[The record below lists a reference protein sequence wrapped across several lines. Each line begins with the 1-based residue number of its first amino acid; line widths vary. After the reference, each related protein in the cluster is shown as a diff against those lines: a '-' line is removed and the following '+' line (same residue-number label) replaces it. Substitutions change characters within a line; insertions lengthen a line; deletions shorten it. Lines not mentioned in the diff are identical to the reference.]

1 MSAKHDRLRML
12 PKVGDL
18 LDSQQWGPLQ
28 QGYRRELVK
37 GLLEQVLDEQRREIL
52 DGGEGMVDSGNLLQL
67 VTAALESLV
76 DIGPRPVLNATGVI
90 LHTNLGRAPLA
101 GAARQ
106 AALATAG
113 YCNLEIDLT
122 QGVRGSRHDHVEELL
137 CRLTGAQAAMV
148 VNNNAA
154 GVMLALCAV
163 AGGGEAV
170 ISRGQ
175 LVEIGGSFR
184 VPDVMAQSGV
194 ILREVGTTNKT
205 YIDDYRQ
212 AISEN
217 TTALVRVHPSNF
229 RVVGFQHEVEL
240 AQMVDLAHSHELP
253 LIDDLGSGTM
263 VDLSQWGIDEPTVQ
277 ESVATGADLV
287 CFSGDKLLGG
297 PQCGVVVGEKK
308 WIEKLKGH
316 PLARVLRCDKLTLAS
331 LAATLALYMKPDGWK
346 EVPVLAMLTE
356 PLEQVEQRARQLATA
371 LSSLPLAVSV
381 EEDHSPVGGGALPL
395 HQLETRVVSI
405 DSGRQTEKLAA
416 ELRKQRPPL
425 IARIQEDRLL
435 LDVRTLAETEIQEA
449 ARTVAAAVEVLSG
462 E

>member
-52 DGGEGMVDSGNLLQL
+52 DGGEGVVDSGNLLQL

-106 AALATAG
+106 AALAAAG
-113 YCNLEIDLT
+113 YCNLEIDLA

-137 CRLTGAQAAMV
+137 CRLTGAPAAMV

-194 ILREVGTTNKT
+194 SLREVGTTNKT

-277 ESVATGADLV
+277 ESVAAGADLV

>member
-1 MSAKHDRLRML
+1 MSAEKDRLRML

-18 LDSQQWGPLQ
+18 LDSQQWAPLLQ
-28 QGYRRELVK
+28 CYRRELVK
-37 GLLEQVLDEQRREIL
+37 GLLEQVLDEQRRKIL
-52 DGGEGMVDSGNLLQL
+52 EGGHGVVEPENLLQL
-67 VTAALESLV
+67 VTGALESLS

-90 LHTNLGRAPLA
+90 IHTNLGRAPLT

-106 AALATAG
+106 AALSAAG
-113 YCNLEIDLT
+113 YCNLEIDLAT
-122 QGVRGSRHDHVEELL
+122 GMRGSRHDHVEELL
-137 CRLTGAQAAMV
+137 CRLTGAPAAMV

-154 GVMLALCAV
+154 GVMLALCSV

-194 ILREVGTTNKT
+194 SLREVGTTNKT

-212 AISEN
+212 AVNEG

-229 RVVGFQHEVEL
+229 RVVGFQQEVDL
-240 AQMVDLAHSHELP
+240 AQLVELAHSHQLP
-253 LIDDLGSGTM
+253 LIDDLGSGTL
-263 VDLSQWGIDEPTVQ
+263 VDLSPWGIDEPTVQ
-277 ESVATGADLV
+277 QSVDAGADLV

-308 WIEKLKGH
+308 WIDKLRKH
-316 PLARVLRCDKLTLAS
+316 ALARVLRCDKLTLAS
-331 LAATLALYMKPDGWK
+331 LAATLAFYLKPDGWK

-371 LSSLPLAVSV
+371 LGGLPVAVSL
-381 EEDHSPVGGGALPL
+381 EEGQSPVGGGALPL
-395 HQLETRVVSI
+395 YELETRVVAI

-416 ELRKQRPPL
+416 KLRNRRPSL
-425 IARIQEDRLL
+425 IARIQDDRLL
-435 LDVRTLAETEIQEA
+435 LDVRTLADTEIQA
-449 ARTVAAAVEVLSG
+449 AAQAVTAAVEVLFG

>member
-76 DIGPRPVLNATGVI
+76 DIGPRPVLNATGVV

-113 YCNLEIDLT
+113 YCNLEIDLA

-297 PQCGVVVGEKK
+297 PQCGVVVGGKK

-371 LSSLPLAVSV
+371 LSNLPLPVTV
-381 EEDHSPVGGGALPL
+381 EESHSPVGGGALPL